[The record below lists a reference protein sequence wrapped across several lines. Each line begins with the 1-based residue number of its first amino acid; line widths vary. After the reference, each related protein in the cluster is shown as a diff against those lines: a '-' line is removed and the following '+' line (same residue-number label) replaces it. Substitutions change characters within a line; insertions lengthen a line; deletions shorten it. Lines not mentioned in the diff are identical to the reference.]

1 MVNGLWSLALSATL
15 GVTPPAYGQVP
26 AAALRAPA
34 AYQGH
39 YAAPARIMPV
49 GLEAEPTTDPS
60 ELQPAV
66 DVPPPPPEA
75 LQGVYGEPRLPADS
89 QEPWLHGYI
98 REIPAYGGFNSARP
112 YNYKHVQPHAQTAGG
127 WGMSPQAPY
136 SQQFWGGYH
145 DEATMRQH
153 LTTLG
158 TEEYAAEIARL
169 KARQDFQEQL
179 KRPSHGSASSLTGGH
194 LDPASY
200 ETESPVQQATPV
212 EKPVPQLAPT
222 TPPAPTPVPQPT
234 SASAPQ
240 KVEQKV
246 QQATYAET
254 EQLHRLQQQI
264 KRQNQQLEQLQ
275 RVIHEQQFEE
285 VQGKERNGRSLRSGI
300 KPLFRR

>member
-15 GVTPPAYGQVP
+15 GVAPPSYGQVP
-26 AAALRAPA
+26 AHGYRAPH
-34 AYQGH
+34 YQGH
-39 YAAPARIMPV
+39 YAAPAHIVPV
-49 GLEAEPTTDPS
+49 GLEVPPAPPS
-60 ELQPAV
+60 ELQPAI
-66 DVPPPPPEA
+66 DAPPPPPEA
-75 LQGVYGEPRLPADS
+75 LEGVYSEPRLPADA

-98 REIPAYGGFNSARP
+98 QEIPAYGGFNSARP
-112 YNYKHVQPHAQTAGG
+112 YNYKHVQPQAQTAGG

-169 KARQDFQEQL
+169 KARHDFEEQL
-179 KRPSHGSASSLTGGH
+179 KRSPSSSAPSLTSGH
-194 LDPASY
+194 LNPASF
-200 ETESPVQQATPV
+200 ESEVKVPQATPV

-222 TPPAPTPVPQPT
+222 TVPPAPT
-234 SASAPQ
+234 SAPQ
-240 KVEQKV
+240 TTAAPAPKKVEQKV

-254 EQLHRLQQQI
+254 EQLQRLQQQI

-285 VQGKERNGRSLRSGI
+285 VEEKERNGRSLRSGI